1 MEMPCLLSY
10 GRLLKR
16 SCTLLVWREPP
27 GLFLRL
33 MHVDMCVPIVCE
45 PRCQPPS
52 VYPSCCDSW
61 ENRWHSG
68 TGSRASLHT
77 GPLLCCHLTG
87 MAQVLIRGSMDTTLH
102 LPPVTQ
108 PRSTDA
114 DEVDVRNRRR
124 GLLHLPPLLSS
135 PVSTC
140 KTEERNCIWKRVLT
154 FEVPLV
160 WIILAVHKGEI
171 TTLEF
176 CFILAQLF

>member
-16 SCTLLVWREPP
+16 SCTLLVWWEPP

-68 TGSRASLHT
+68 TASRASLHT

-124 GLLHLPPLLSS
+124 GLLHLPPLLSCFNLQDRREKLHLKACANFWG
-135 PVSTC
+135 PTC
-140 KTEERNCIWKRVLT
+140 LNHTRR
-154 FEVPLV
+154 P
-160 WIILAVHKGEI
+160 
-171 TTLEF
+171 
-176 CFILAQLF
+176 